1 MSALPPERKDNERRT
16 LPAPLGMATE
26 TAPSPSAVRSPVIGL
41 ESPFGK
47 ARAMTFPRTVLVG
60 HGVLSELANTVRQF
74 DFPTRGAVVTG
85 PKTQTLAGARA
96 ADILRDGG
104 FDVRVLLA
112 HESTNEEVERI
123 GREAEEAG
131 ARFLIAVGGGSK
143 IDVTKVV
150 AARHHLPWV
159 SVPTSAAHDGISSP
173 RASLHDPDRVTS
185 IEAVVPVGVLAD
197 TSVIVQAPFRLLAS
211 GCADVLSNVTAVLD
225 WKLASRLRNEEY
237 SSTGASLAEYAAQEI
252 ADHAGLIKPN
262 LEESVWIAIRPLIVA
277 GIAMSVAGSS
287 RPCSGSEH
295 LFSHAL
301 DRAAKRPSLHGEQC
315 GVGAIMMMYLH
326 GGDWR
331 RLKGALHTIGAPTT
345 ARELGVSSDEIIQA
359 LVGAHKVRPERYTIL
374 GDNGL
379 TREAAERLATVTGVL
394 G

>member
-1 MSALPPERKDNERRT
+1 MESAPKGLVLPGGE
-16 LPAPLGMATE
+16 G
-26 TAPSPSAVRSPVIGL
+26 S
-41 ESPFGK
+41 FGK
-47 ARAMTFPRTVLVG
+47 ARSMVFPRAVLVG
-60 HGVLSELANTVRQF
+60 HGVLDELAKFCRGF
-74 DFPTRGAVVTG
+74 DFAPAGAIITG
-85 PKTQTLAGARA
+85 SRTASLAGGRA
-96 ADILRDGG
+96 AEILIDAGYSMSSLPAG
-104 FDVRVLLA
+104 EATMAEVDRVQK
-112 HESTNEEVERI
+112 EVE
-123 GREAEEAG
+123 AAG

-143 IDVTKVV
+143 IDIAKVV
-150 AARHHLPWV
+150 AARRKIPFV

-173 RASLHDPDRVTS
+173 RASIRGTEKVS
-185 IEAVVPVGVLAD
+185 SVEAVVPVGVLAD

-225 WKLASRLRNEEY
+225 WKLAARLRNEEY
-237 SSTGASLAEYAAQEI
+237 SSTGATLAEYAAQEI
-252 ADHAGLIKPN
+252 SEHAALIKPN
-262 LEESVWIAIRPLIVA
+262 LEESVWIAIRPMIVA

-301 DRAAKRPSLHGEQC
+301 DRVAGRPSLHGEQC

-331 RLKGALHTIGAPTT
+331 KLRMALHTIGAPTT
-345 ARELGVSSDEIIQA
+345 ARELGLSPEEVVSA
-359 LVGAHKVRPERYTIL
+359 LVAAHAVRPDRYTIL

-379 TREAAERLATVTGVL
+379 SREAAERLANVTGVI